1 MVSNPLTASNQTKQN
16 RIKIHI
22 LLIGLV
28 LVGFNSLWVLM
39 GTEIW
44 HSTQMTIASLFFNA
58 VFSLLVLVLINL
70 ILEKT
75 IPWLV
80 MSQADLQTMY
90 VMVVMLTTIS
100 GHTMMGYRLPVIT
113 HAFRLASTVEFLR
126 QTHINY
132 LMPLA
137 NLILS
142 LENINQLDFKA

>member
-1 MVSNPLTASNQTKQN
+1 MRSEICDKPVISVAKHGSCG
-16 RIKIHI
+16 IKI
-22 LLIGLV
+22 L
-28 LVGFNSLWVLM
+28 
-39 GTEIW
+39 
-44 HSTQMTIASLFFNA
+44 
-58 VFSLLVLVLINL
+58 VFSLLVFVLISP
-70 ILEKT
+70 ILKKIT
-75 IPWLV
+75 PWLV
-80 MSQADLQTMY
+80 MLQTDLQTMY
-90 VMVVMLTTIS
+90 VMVVILTAIS